1 MQDTPPV
8 RITYNAQIQ
17 TPSELL
23 AVMIANN
30 DPDALR
36 DDEYTFEM
44 PQPIPSYLLAIAV
57 GNIYFSPIGEETR
70 VYTEPEILE
79 AS

>member
-1 MQDTPPV
+1 
-8 RITYNAQIQ
+8 
-17 TPSELL
+17 
-23 AVMIANN
+23 MIANN